1 MAQAQ
6 KFHQMQEVFIS
17 QQKQDRDM
25 LKSFQK
31 TQVSKTS
38 IIDVN
43 DQYVT
48 KQNPFLLL
56 TKTQGLLDS

>member
-38 IIDVN
+38 IIDVS